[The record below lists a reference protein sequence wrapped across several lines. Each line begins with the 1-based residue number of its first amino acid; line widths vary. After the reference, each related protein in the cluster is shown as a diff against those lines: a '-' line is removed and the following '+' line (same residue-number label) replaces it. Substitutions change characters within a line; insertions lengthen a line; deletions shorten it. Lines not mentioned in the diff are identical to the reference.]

1 MAVEAGLERGGR
13 APILVIENARD
24 APVARLGE
32 WLAAAGAELDVRNAE
47 ATDPL
52 PELAGYAALLVLGG
66 GMGAYDD
73 GRAPWLPTV
82 RRLLAEAVQAE
93 LPTLGVCLG
102 GQLLAAATG
111 GRVRPAELGEYGA
124 QLVAKR
130 QVAADDPLL
139 RELPITPDVLQW
151 HVDEVSQLPP
161 GAVLLASSPGCEVQA
176 FRVGRLAW
184 GVQFHIET
192 TPDVVRDWA
201 ATDAELLADYDLATI
216 VQRAVDAHPDI
227 AETWQPVAARFVEIA
242 RDPAAAAG
250 PRTLP
255 MVGRPAP
262 AATEQAEAEPAEPA
276 DPLTD
281 PAAIRA
287 ALAAQMQAARG
298 PHRG

>member
-1 MAVEAGLERGGR
+1 MAAE
-13 APILVIENARD
+13 PILVIENARD

-47 ATDPL
+47 AGDPL
-52 PELAGYAALLVLGG
+52 PDRLTGYAGLVVLGG
-66 GMGAYDD
+66 GMNAYDD
-73 GRAPWLPTV
+73 AKAPWLPAV
-82 RRLLAEAVQAE
+82 RGLLAGAVRAE

-102 GQLLAAATG
+102 GQLLAVATG
-111 GRVRPAELGEYGA
+111 GRVRQAELGEYGA

-130 QVAADDPLL
+130 QATATDPLL

-151 HVDEVSQLPP
+151 HVDEVAQLPP

-184 GVQFHIET
+184 GIQFHIET
-192 TPDVVRDWA
+192 TPEIVRAWA

-216 VQRAVDAHPDI
+216 VQRAVEAHPDI
-227 AETWQPVAARFVEIA
+227 AETWQPVAARFVEIVA
-242 RDPAAAAG
+242 DPAGSAG

-255 MVGRPAP
+255 MAGSAGPAK
-262 AATEQAEAEPAEPA
+262 AQVE
-276 DPLTD
+276 DGPLTD

>member
-1 MAVEAGLERGGR
+1 MAVS
-13 APILVIENARD
+13 PILVIENARD

-47 ATDPL
+47 AGDPL
-52 PELAGYAALLVLGG
+52 PDRLADHAGLVVLGG

-73 GRAPWLPTV
+73 VRAPWLPAV
-82 RRLLAEAVQAE
+82 RGLLAEAVRSE
-93 LPTLGVCLG
+93 LPTFGVCLG
-102 GQLLAAATG
+102 GQLLAVATG

-130 QVAADDPLL
+130 QAAGTDPLL

-151 HVDEVSQLPP
+151 HVDEVRQLPP

-184 GVQFHIET
+184 GIQFHIET
-192 TPDVVRDWA
+192 TPDIVRDWA
-201 ATDAELLADYDLATI
+201 ATDAELLADYDLDTI

-227 AETWQPVAARFVEIA
+227 AETWQPVASRFVEIVA
-242 RDPAAAAG
+242 DPAGAAG

-255 MVGRPAP
+255 MAGGSGPGSGSARAGD
-262 AATEQAEAEPAEPA
+262 AAA
-276 DPLTD
+276 PLTD

-298 PHRG
+298 PHQG